1 MVLITTQLLSPNF
14 SSSTISHMKH
24 DQSKPSLLHQSSQLT
39 QPLLFLPYPLD
50 KIDEINYLHFIYI
63 IGIIGNQWKTQT
75 QLQEQWSTTSLS
87 MDSNNMITT
96 TPATSCSN
104 NLNLVASALLSAGA
118 PMSKGVCRLNCPK
131 VPSCRRLAD
140 ELPVLQ
146 STDNQN

>member
-1 MVLITTQLLSPNF
+1 MINPHPPFYTSQANSPNHF
-14 SSSTISHMKH
+14 N
-24 DQSKPSLLHQSSQLT
+24 
-39 QPLLFLPYPLD
+39 LFLPYPFD

-63 IGIIGNQWKTQT
+63 IGTIGNQQEMQT

-87 MDSNNMITT
+87 MDPNNIMVTT
-96 TPATSCSN
+96 TPTTSYSN

-118 PMSKGVCRLNCPK
+118 PTSKGVYRLNCPEI
-131 VPSCRRLAD
+131 PSRRRSAD